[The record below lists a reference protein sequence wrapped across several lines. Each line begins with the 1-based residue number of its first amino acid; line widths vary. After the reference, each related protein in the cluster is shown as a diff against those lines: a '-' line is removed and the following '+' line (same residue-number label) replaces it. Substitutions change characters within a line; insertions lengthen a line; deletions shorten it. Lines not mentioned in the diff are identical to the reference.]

1 MTFQDFIQILPSAT
15 AIGTFVAV
23 AVKLIKSF
31 SNGLGSLKKEVR
43 ETMKN
48 QGQKVEELASLQKQ
62 AEEQN
67 KTLIK
72 ENSELKVKLSHLSSQ
87 LDDILTLRDEIKLLN
102 NSVQTQI
109 TLTDSTLRSKI
120 DDYNRTILQLKR
132 DYTSKGEKYE
142 IGSNS

>member
-1 MTFQDFIQILPSAT
+1 MTFQDIIQILPSAT

-48 QGQKVEELASLQKQ
+48 QGQKVEEIATLQKE
-62 AEEQN
+62 AESQN
-67 KTLIK
+67 KELIK
-72 ENSELKVKLSHLSSQ
+72 ENNDLKVKLSHLMSQ

-102 NSVQTQI
+102 NTVQTQI
-109 TLTDSTLRSKI
+109 TLTDSTLKTKI
-120 DDYNRTILQLKR
+120 DEYNRTLLQLKH
-132 DYTSKGEKYE
+132 DFTSKGERNE
-142 IGSNS
+142 ISKNS